1 MDVRP
6 SVARH
11 LRAGVPVVRQLP
23 LWLRR
28 RPEAQRRDV
37 GTVEPARRAPVHV
50 RARASAAR
58 RASTRR
64 HVVQARRTGRAG
76 AAADPVAAPA
86 ARVGPCRR
94 GDAAHAGVDAAW
106 LPLQRQAQARA
117 ARGRA
122 ADRRPDAD
130 APTPFAP
137 PRAPGGDPGPDGV
150 ALHGARTAY
159 GDARLAGLKPK
170 G

>member
-1 MDVRP
+1 MDVR
-6 SVARH
+6 SSLARH
-11 LRAGVPVVRQLP
+11 MRTRLFVLWDVSLRVRCDA
-23 LWLRR
+23 
-28 RPEAQRRDV
+28 EAQRRDV
-37 GTVEPARRAPVHV
+37 GAVEPARRAPVHV
-50 RARASAAR
+50 RARPSAAGRASARGHVVEAWRAR
-58 RASTRR
+58 RA
-64 HVVQARRTGRAG
+64 RAP
-76 AAADPVAAPA
+76 AHPVAAYA
-86 ARVGPCRR
+86 TRIRAGRR
-94 GDAAHAGVDAAW
+94 RDAAHAGVDPAR

-122 ADRRPDAD
+122 ADRRPDAR

-137 PRAPGGDPGPDGV
+137 ARALGGDPGPDGV